1 MYMNFDKI
9 NEQPDKL
16 LEIFKIKTEI
26 INALELINSD
36 DWYQTIDREQ
46 MMRSYLE
53 KSLTL
58 IGQYFD

>member
-1 MYMNFDKI
+1 MNI
-9 NEQPDKL
+9 GVGEQPDKL

-26 INALELINSD
+26 INALNLINSD

-58 IGQYFD
+58 IDEYVG